1 MANREKEKREII
13 RLQIYSR
20 NKKKVMSFMYKKKY
34 KKNLIEKLEQRI

>member
-20 NKKKVMSFMYKKKY
+20 NKKKVMSFMYKEKY
-34 KKNLIEKLEQRI
+34 RKNSIEKLEQRI